1 MFPLLID
8 VQFTQNVGRSVCVYK
23 YLCTDF
29 RWVFVGKH
37 RAHYKEI
44 TSLIFLP
51 AKNPN
56 GDFKLVSTGLDR
68 CLVEYDVAASY
79 DEHLEILSLDRV
91 EQSALPLSAIVWP
104 APSYLDPEEF
114 RTDLPMILIANDEV
128 LCFLYIHRSLPK
140 LSLYDIVQF
149 STSPTRRN
157 NFNSS

>member
-128 LCFLYIHRSLPK
+128 LCFLYIHRSLRK
-140 LSLYDIVQF
+140 LNLY
-149 STSPTRRN
+149 ST
-157 NFNSS
+157 